1 MDSFIFGSP
10 VQHIGGQVLSWTAD
24 DWTKL
29 SVAVVDD
36 SKAVRSMMRLMLLS
50 LGVGE
55 VLLYENVSEAMD
67 GIEKK
72 KPDLVISDYYMVPE
86 TGLDL
91 LKRLRQSTEEFT
103 RALPFLMMSGYEK
116 TDTSLSSEI
125 SGYMPKPVT
134 ADLVKHHIMSAC
146 VDRTDKESKF
156 GRA

>member
-1 MDSFIFGSP
+1 M
-10 VQHIGGQVLSWTAD
+10 SWAAD
-24 DWTKL
+24 DWKKL
-29 SVAVVDD
+29 KVAVVDD
-36 SKAVRSMMRLMLLS
+36 SRAVRSMMKLMLSS

-55 VLLYENVSEAMD
+55 IFLYENVSEAMD

-91 LKRLRQSTEEFT
+91 LNRLRQSTEELT

-116 TDTSLSSEI
+116 SDTRFSDEI

-134 ADLVKHHIMSAC
+134 VDLVKHHIMSAC
-146 VDRTDKESKF
+146 IDRPE
-156 GRA
+156 